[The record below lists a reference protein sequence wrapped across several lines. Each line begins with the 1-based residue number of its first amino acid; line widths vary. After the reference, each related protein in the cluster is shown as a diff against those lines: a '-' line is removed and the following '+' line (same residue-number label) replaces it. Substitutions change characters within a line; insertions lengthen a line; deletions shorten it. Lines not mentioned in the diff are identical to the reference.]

1 MYHGER
7 FNSITHLL
15 GTVLAIFGS
24 AVLITDAVRGGDPWK
39 IVSFSVFG
47 AMLMVLY
54 ASSTLYHSIS
64 ATRAKAVFRRLD
76 HSAIY
81 LLIAGTYTPFTL
93 VTLRGALGWT
103 LFATIWTMALYGIV
117 RAWRHRGDDDP
128 SVWPYVVMGWL
139 AVVAAVPLATQLG
152 G

>member
-15 GTVLAIFGS
+15 GTVLAVSGS
-24 AVLITDAVRGGDPWK
+24 VVVIADAARGGDPWK

-47 AMLMVLY
+47 TMLVVLY
-54 ASSTLYHSIS
+54 AEFTLYHSIS

-76 HSAIY
+76 HAAIY

-103 LFATIWTMALYGIV
+103 LFATIWTMALSASCAPGAAAAMKIRPYGPMWSWAGLQSSQ
-117 RAWRHRGDDDP
+117 R
-128 SVWPYVVMGWL
+128 SVGHP
-139 AVVAAVPLATQLG
+139 TRR
-152 G
+152 